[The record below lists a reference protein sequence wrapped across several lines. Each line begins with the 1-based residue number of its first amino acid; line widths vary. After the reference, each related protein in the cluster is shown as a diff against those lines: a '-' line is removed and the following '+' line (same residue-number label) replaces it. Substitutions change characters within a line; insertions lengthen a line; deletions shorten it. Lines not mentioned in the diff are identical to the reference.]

1 MIYSSSSC
9 DNLSHNEIIERAEN
23 GDSEAQYILG
33 IYYNNDRTGE
43 SDDEKSFHW
52 LKLAAEQ
59 GHCEAQYF
67 LGRRFKNPTSNKKD
81 YQLSLF

>member
-33 IYYNNDRTGE
+33 IYYNNLNWPCSRMKTVI
-43 SDDEKSFHW
+43 
-52 LKLAAEQ
+52 
-59 GHCEAQYF
+59 
-67 LGRRFKNPTSNKKD
+67 
-81 YQLSLF
+81 